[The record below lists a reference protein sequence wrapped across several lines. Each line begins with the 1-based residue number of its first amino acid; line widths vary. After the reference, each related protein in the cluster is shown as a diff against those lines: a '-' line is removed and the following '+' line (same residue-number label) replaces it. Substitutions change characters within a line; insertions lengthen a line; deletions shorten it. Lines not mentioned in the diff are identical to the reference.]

1 VNNGA
6 DEGHAADAPQAA
18 ASLTPVAT
26 LQLDQ
31 AALQIYDLADFN
43 AANLDRVTSFAT
55 SFGDWSVPD
64 DVAAALAMPGDARAA
79 LAWIHDTGELVLLGG
94 VPQAGEVAVD
104 TLDYEA
110 YTAGELPAF
119 LGGSAA
125 GVERD
130 DTGNAYELFKSE
142 VMPAGTRV
150 ALLAHVKRWLKVH
163 ELLWGWRRQHDDPD
177 GWLWL
182 VERLARL
189 ESETGGH
196 LG

>member
-1 VNNGA
+1 MSDGVDETGA
-6 DEGHAADAPQAA
+6 AEGGAVGD
-18 ASLTPVAT
+18 SLTPVGS

-31 AALQIYDLADFN
+31 AELPIYGLAAFN
-43 AANLDRVTSFAT
+43 AADMDRVTSFST
-55 SFGDWSVPD
+55 SFGSWRVPA
-64 DVAAALAMPGDARAA
+64 DVAAALAMPAEARAA

-94 VPQAGEVAVD
+94 VPQTGVVAVD

-110 YTAGELPAF
+110 YTVGEMPAF

-130 DTGNAYELFKSE
+130 DEGNAYELFKSE
-142 VMPAGTRV
+142 VMPAGTRL
-150 ALLAHVKRWLKVH
+150 ALLAHVKRWAKVH
-163 ELLWGWRRQHDDPD
+163 ELMWGWRRHHDDAD
-177 GWLWL
+177 GWSWL

-189 ESETGGH
+189 EGDTGGH